1 MTRAARFL
9 VITAAG
15 TLSMAVTALPAAA
28 QGFFGRAGPV
38 SIEIGDAPAASQIT
52 FLCTAP
58 MEQTRGTASHI
69 KGSLR
74 LADGANLAGT
84 TGKITVPIASMT
96 TGSDTRDVH
105 MRGPEWLNGD
115 GFPLISFEIEKLDG
129 VTTEG
134 STAKATTAGTFSLNG
149 VSKRLAIPVNI
160 VFNPKN
166 QAIKITAKFSILL
179 KDFNIKGKRGIIGKQ
194 VGESVELEAVFYGL
208 AR

>member
-1 MTRAARFL
+1 
-9 VITAAG
+9 
-15 TLSMAVTALPAAA
+15 
-28 QGFFGRAGPV
+28 
-38 SIEIGDAPAASQIT
+38 
-52 FLCTAP
+52 
-58 MEQTRGTASHI
+58 
-69 KGSLR
+69 
-74 LADGANLAGT
+74 
-84 TGKITVPIASMT
+84 
-96 TGSDTRDVH
+96 
-105 MRGPEWLNGD
+105 
-115 GFPLISFEIEKLDG
+115 LDG